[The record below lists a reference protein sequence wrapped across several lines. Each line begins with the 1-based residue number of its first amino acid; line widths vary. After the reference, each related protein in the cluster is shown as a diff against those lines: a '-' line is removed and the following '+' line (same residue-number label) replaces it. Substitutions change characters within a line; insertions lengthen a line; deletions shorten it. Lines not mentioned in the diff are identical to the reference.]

1 VKLGASADVP
11 VSVADFHSV
20 DHLGSVLLPGLV
32 PGEHPPPHVL
42 QPGQTV
48 RFRLRA
54 YELVGEGRMQW
65 APDHK
70 HVVGNWDY
78 TVEND

>member
-1 VKLGASADVP
+1 
-11 VSVADFHSV
+11 
-20 DHLGSVLLPGLV
+20 
-32 PGEHPPPHVL
+32 VL